1 MRMQVN
7 MKSKNT
13 NDFLFNLHI
22 FILFE
27 YIIYKIESQLIEK
40 TIPVD
45 FSLKRLVSKINKFT
59 LIIEAAHK

>member
-7 MKSKNT
+7 TKSKNT
-13 NDFLFNLHI
+13 NDFLFNI

-59 LIIEAAHK
+59 LIINAAHK

>member
-13 NDFLFNLHI
+13 NDFLFNI

-27 YIIYKIESQLIEK
+27 YIIYKIEK

-59 LIIEAAHK
+59 LIIDAAHK